1 MLFEYLR
8 GILYDS
14 WMEQFDVGE
23 LSEPYKDLGRGL
35 QYLENAVKELVLYSA
50 ELSKGNLS
58 VEFPKEY
65 NFLCENLKN
74 LHANLNHL
82 TWQAQQVTKGGLF
95 PECSIFG
102 RVFHCI

>member
-1 MLFEYLR
+1 MDTNKNCEMLFEYLR

-14 WMEQFDVGE
+14 WIEHFDVSE
-23 LSEPYKDLGRGL
+23 LGEPYKDLGRGL
-35 QYLENAVKELVLYSA
+35 QYLENAVKELVYYSA

-82 TWQAQQVTKGGLF
+82 TWQA
-95 PECSIFG
+95 
-102 RVFHCI
+102 